1 MNSLLLIILILLGGA
16 ILAYLAKRINPM
28 LSSIV
33 SFLAISSA
41 AVVFFTMTSSSD
53 VVTVNV
59 RNFTLQF
66 GLNAH
71 SWVFAAMVM
80 GISTLVSL
88 YNISY
93 MSGKDRLGYFNLNFT
108 LAIMSMMG
116 IVFANDWISFFIFW

>member
-66 GLNAH
+66 GLNAY